1 MDDSELRALFAAQ
14 QKQLDALA
22 GAKAELAAP
31 ELYEL
36 FELYKTSQLKRAG
49 WRSLESMVRP
59 FVDALADRPA
69 GALAVVDWTG
79 WRDSRAELAASTRN
93 YILRMLK
100 AFFRWAVAE
109 GRLSTEPPMCRARA
123 QPAKK
128 GRETAPTEDD
138 NSELLKAC
146 QTQRE
151 RVIVLCAVDSG
162 MRRNEIRQLQWDWIR
177 GRDIAIPNWAAKKG
191 RGRVVPATRRQL
203 EAIHAMPRMLRS
215 PYVLGDPE
223 TGLPYHPQTFTWWWS
238 ELRRRTSV
246 LAAPGEGS
254 VRLHDGRH
262 GYATNAVGRG
272 VRLETVSEIL
282 GHASIQQTMTYVQR
296 RPRDLDQAREAFEA
310 GIAKDRRR

>member
-14 QKQLDALA
+14 QRQLDAL
-22 GAKAELAAP
+22 GAARAAP
-31 ELYEL
+31 PTPQLGEL
-36 FELYKTSQLKRAG
+36 FEMYKISQKSRAG

-59 FVDALADRPA
+59 FVDALAARPV
-69 GALAVVDWTG
+69 GELAVADWAA
-79 WRDSRAELAASTRN
+79 WRDSRAELAASSRN

-109 GRLSTEPPMCRARA
+109 GRLSAEPTMCRACA

-138 NSELLKAC
+138 NAELLEAC

-162 MRRNEIRQLQWDWIR
+162 MRRNEIRQLQWEWIR

-203 EAIHAMPRMLRS
+203 EAIHAMPRQLRS
-215 PYVLGDPE
+215 PYVLADPE
-223 TGLPYHPQTFTWWWS
+223 TGLPYHPQTYTWWWS
-238 ELRRRTSV
+238 ELRRRTGV
-246 LAAPGEGS
+246 LAAPGEGR

-262 GYATNAVGRG
+262 GFATNAVGRG

-296 RPRDLDQAREAFEA
+296 RPRDLDQAREAFER
-310 GIAKDRRR
+310 GIERDKRR